1 MKIYEI
7 VEARVEPDRKFID
20 QVEEILDDSIDEY
33 QEYLDTHNDVDDI
46 NELEEILNQNN
57 YDDLPIEF
65 IVSDQ
70 EREDPNEW
78 ISAMAGTDESG
89 KFMQVYLFSKNLE
102 GKYGPKTFKQIVMR
116 MLAHETIHWNQY
128 AKIGLDKVPNIKS
141 GHQKGTELAKKTGD
155 PKDWMREY
163 LRDPH
168 ELMAYASDLASE
180 MKDLNNPEQV
190 LRNPEAYKNDLPSY
204 ARYRQVFE
212 PNSKELKQLLKY
224 TADYFRA

>member
-7 VEARVEPDRKFID
+7 VEARVEPDRKFMD

-46 NELEEILNQNN
+46 NELEEILNNN
-57 YDDLPIEF
+57 NFDNLPIEF
-65 IVSDQ
+65 IASNQ
-70 EREDPNEW
+70 ERQDPNEW
-78 ISAMAGTDESG
+78 ISAEAGIDKDG
-89 KFMQVYLFSKNLE
+89 KFMQVYLFSQNLKN
-102 GKYGPKTFKQIVMR
+102 KYGPKTFKQMVMR

-128 AKIGLDKVPNIKS
+128 SKIGLDKVNKIKS
-141 GHQKGTELAKKTGD
+141 GHQKGTDLAKKTGNQQ
-155 PKDWMREY
+155 DWMREY

-180 MKDLNNPEQV
+180 IKDTDDPEQV

-204 ARYRQVFE
+204 ARYRTVFE
-212 PNSKELKQLLKY
+212 PGSKELKQLLKY
-224 TADYFRA
+224 TTDYYK

>member
-1 MKIYEI
+1 MKICEI
-7 VEARVEPDRKFID
+7 VEARVEPDKYFMS
-20 QVEEILDDSIDEY
+20 QVEQIIDDSIEEY
-33 QEYLDTHNDVDDI
+33 QQVLDSNGDVDDI
-46 NELEEILNQNN
+46 DELEEILNQNN
-57 YDDLPIEF
+57 YDNLPIEF
-65 IVSDQ
+65 IASDQ
-70 EREDPNEW
+70 ERKDPNEW
-78 ISAMAGTDESG
+78 ISAEAGIDEDG

-102 GKYGPKTFKQIVMR
+102 GKYGPKTFKQLVMR

-128 AKIGLDKVPNIKS
+128 AKIGMDRVNKIKS
-141 GHQKGTELAKKTGD
+141 GHQKGQELAKKTGNQM
-155 PKDWMREY
+155 DWMREY

-180 MKDLNNPEQV
+180 IKDTDNPEQV

-224 TADYFRA
+224 TADYYNG